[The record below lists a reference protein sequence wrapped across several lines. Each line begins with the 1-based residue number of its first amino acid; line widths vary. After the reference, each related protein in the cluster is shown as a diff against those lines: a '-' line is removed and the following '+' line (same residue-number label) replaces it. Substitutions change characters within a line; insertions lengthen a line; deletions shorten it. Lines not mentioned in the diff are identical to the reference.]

1 MLVLRKDLQERIG
14 GEIRSDFLEINAR
27 LWFAFNPEPDGRD
40 FVAMLDHEIC
50 QLELAVEFEGP
61 CVHRESA
68 GCRAWLSGLIYNP
81 YLHSELGKP
90 KGED

>member
-1 MLVLRKDLQERIG
+1 
-14 GEIRSDFLEINAR
+14 
-27 LWFAFNPEPDGRD
+27 
-40 FVAMLDHEIC
+40 MLDHEIC

-61 CVHRESA
+61 CMNRESA

-90 KGED
+90 KRED